1 MKFLNFFI
9 FVLYNFNNMR
19 IGKELLHKNIHQNHA
34 HSMLM
39 VLVDVSVYSVLKQI
53 IIDSDFPNQSSNSFF
68 MLLRL
73 IRIVDVL

>member
-1 MKFLNFFI
+1 
-9 FVLYNFNNMR
+9 MR
-19 IGKELLHKNIHQNHA
+19 IEKELLHKNIHQNHA

-53 IIDSDFPNQSSNSFF
+53 IIDSDFSHQSSNSFF

>member
-1 MKFLNFFI
+1 
-9 FVLYNFNNMR
+9 
-19 IGKELLHKNIHQNHA
+19 
-34 HSMLM
+34 MLM

-53 IIDSDFPNQSSNSFF
+53 IIDSDFSHQSSNSFF